1 MPKKSKLTPE
11 QQAAKKEAEAQEA
24 AKLKVKK
31 TELLTA
37 FLKEKL
43 EQEERNSRISLK
55 RLNERYRTILR
66 AVKSK
71 ELRKQISILHQ
82 TFERQLD
89 RKDATIKSLVRNLGE
104 AERQENMAL
113 QNHIQNV
120 DRLVD
125 FHESLQTEHHDTFND
140 DVTTLKDEFL
150 TERRRII
157 EKHQL
162 EASNIKDMM
171 FAMQMK
177 YEDDESMVAEE
188 FNSKR
193 DEIKNEHNEAVEA
206 VKQELE
212 KTIGDLW
219 EQFTQALN
227 NYKQST
233 LDKSTEFEGLQVD
246 DAKSS
251 ETIRKQM
258 VKLNKITDS
267 IAACKVRIS
276 SNQKEWD
283 QRNKQLKTE
292 KESVLKH
299 FQRLKDR
306 MNKSRSR
313 ERVLLTE
320 LTVESRATLDA
331 LKHRQDE
338 AQGLLRQAEM
348 CRKLETEQEKV
359 LPFYSDSI
367 TADEVDAAMGG
378 GGPAEVEELPVAQ
391 ASAVDLVT
399 KRLVGSHDMMTN
411 FWKRFNK
418 ASLDKLAAEKER
430 ETLETENTRLR
441 AILKQYL
448 DGISVSESVLQ
459 QQNTLMVVNYKTN
472 APIGMSGVPVGDSRV
487 QHQPRQQEHELQVE
501 GSAAGG
507 GQRV

>member
-1 MPKKSKLTPE
+1 MPKKAKLTPE
-11 QQAAKKEAEAQEA
+11 QQAAKKEAEAKA
-24 AKLKVKK
+24 AAEEKVKR

-71 ELRKQISILHQ
+71 ELQEQISILHQ

-140 DVTTLKDEFL
+140 DVQTLKDEFL
-150 TERRRII
+150 TERQRII
-157 EKHQL
+157 EKHSL

-177 YEDDESMVAEE
+177 YADDEGMVTEE

-233 LDKSTEFEGLQVD
+233 KGKNDQFLHLQEK
-246 DAKSS
+246 DAMDA

-258 VKLNKITDS
+258 VKLNKITDAIS
-267 IAACKVRIS
+267 ACKLRLS
-276 SNQKEWD
+276 ANQKEWD

-306 MNKSRSR
+306 MNKSRAR

-320 LTVESRATLDA
+320 LTVESRETLDT

-367 TADEVDAAMGG
+367 SAEEVEAAMGG
-378 GGPAEVEELPVAQ
+378 GGPAEPEELPVAH

-399 KRLVGSHDMMTN
+399 KRLVGKHDMMRN

-418 ASLDKLAAEKER
+418 AQLDKLAAEKER
-430 ETLETENTRLR
+430 ETLETENTRLL

-472 APIGMSGVPVGDSRV
+472 APLGLTGVPVGDSRI
-487 QHQPRQQEHELQVE
+487 QREPRRQEVE
-501 GSAAGG
+501 VEASAAGG
-507 GQRV
+507 ARELA